1 MRRTYFLDGCGRSM
15 SEAPVLKDT
24 ARSSGREALQKNIQA
39 AMALA
44 GAIRS
49 TLGPKGLDKLLID
62 DDGRTL
68 VTNDG
73 VTVLETAKVEH
84 PVAKMMINAS
94 STQDRIAKDGTT
106 STVIIAGELL
116 QNAWQLI
123 LQGIHP
129 ATVARGFRKSEQY
142 VLNCLSDIEIQ
153 CTDDTKYSVV
163 KTSLAGKGHNAMQEV
178 VAKTAL
184 KAAEMVVDSEGSIDI
199 SKIKLLSQTG
209 GKIEDCRVF
218 RGLMLPKK
226 RISSNMKKE
235 ISDGKILLVD
245 GGLEKK
251 NVSTDLKLNI
261 TSVGVL
267 DAFRE
272 KELALL
278 REQVDKMVQMG
289 VEVLACRE
297 SIDDN
302 IKDYLSQNGIQA
314 FRRVSQDDLSM
325 LVKTCNARLVKSI
338 TASEIND
345 LGNFTSSKNLTIDG
359 KDFWIVEG
367 DGLAATIVAKGSTVD
382 VVNEVERC
390 FDDALGVS
398 VQLLQAGGI
407 VCGGGAG
414 YVALARRL
422 RRYAETIPGREQLAV
437 EAYADALEVIIR
449 VLAENAGIDP
459 ITTLLDVVAEQTNSN
474 SDRYGIDLISS
485 EPMDM
490 FTLGVLEPVGIV
502 KQALVGATEVAI
514 SILRI
519 DDVLWAKQDMEMS
532 DIQDDETS

>member
-24 ARSSGREALQKNIQA
+24 TRSSGREALQKNIQA

-153 CTDDTKYSVV
+153 STDDTKYSVV

-235 ISDGKILLVD
+235 ICDGKILLVD

>member
-24 ARSSGREALQKNIQA
+24 TRSSGREALQKNIQA

-153 CTDDTKYSVV
+153 STDDTKYSVV

-184 KAAEMVVDSEGSIDI
+184 KAVEMVVDSEGSIDI

-235 ISDGKILLVD
+235 ITEGKILLVD

-251 NVSTDLKLNI
+251 NVSTELKLNI

-267 DAFRE
+267 DSFRE
-272 KELALL
+272 KEVALL

-297 SIDDN
+297 SIDDS

-314 FRRVSQDDLSM
+314 FRRVAQDDLNM
-325 LVKTCNARLVKSI
+325 LLKTCNARLVKSI

-345 LGNFTSSKNLTIDG
+345 LGSFTSSKNLTIDG
-359 KDFWIVEG
+359 KDFWVVEG

-474 SDRYGIDLISS
+474 SDRYGIDLISG

-490 FTLGVLEPVGIV
+490 FTLGVLEPVGII
-502 KQALVGATEVAI
+502 KQALIGATEVAI

-532 DIQDDETS
+532 DIQDDEMS